1 MVILRI
7 DSGPQDHITRLLC
20 SMYLVEPLCIPLFF
34 TQPLSTEHLLYERQ
48 WTRPWVDSGEK
59 TNKMP
64 ASEGAYC
71 HWPTS
76 DTNEICLTR
85 DGHNE
90 EIQQDVLEVVTRWRG
105 QVWVGEREER
115 MCPSYSHSQIQE
127 GDNGAME
134 DVFRK

>member
-1 MVILRI
+1 
-7 DSGPQDHITRLLC
+7 
-20 SMYLVEPLCIPLFF
+20 MYLVESLCIPPFF

-115 MCPSYSHSQIQE
+115 MRPSYSHSQIQE